1 MRVAVE
7 VTRLRLGGRSCRSEL
22 DPQTYQRRC
31 IHYDGERR
39 PASLQLLERPWGT
52 ATASGVVLERDC
64 VCDAGLL
71 PFRYISTGSAVD
83 VVFRVDDMS
92 HADDQHDF
100 FFEIAYE
107 FVTGVKCPSQ
117 SELSPV
123 RGPGGF
129 FSLHGSNPPPGP
141 LLPPPVCSRHT
152 WILQARP
159 ERSLFLSLPGF
170 RMTGPWNATSDPC
183 PTRNRI
189 FVYTDSERDAR
200 ALICPEG
207 YVHREQ
213 ISFDA

>member
-22 DPQTYQRRC
+22 DPLTYQRRC
-31 IHYDGERR
+31 IHYAGERA
-39 PASLQLLERPWGT
+39 ASLQLLERPWG
-52 ATASGVVLERDC
+52 APAVVLERDC

-71 PFRYISTGSAVD
+71 PFRYISSGSALD
-83 VVFRVDDMS
+83 VVFRVDGMT

-129 FSLHGSNPPPGP
+129 FALHGASPPAPP
-141 LLPPPVCSRHT
+141 VPPPVCSRHT

-159 ERSLFLSLPGF
+159 GRSLFLSLPGS
-170 RMTGPWNATSDPC
+170 RVTGPWNGTREPC

-189 FVYTDSERDAR
+189 FVYSDFERDAR

-207 YVHREQ
+207 CVQH
-213 ISFDA
+213 ISFAA